1 MDLFRVERFM
11 GDDGNEPDQRD
22 ESRRLAQLQRDIA
35 ERKRKRQMLEQDG
48 ESYERS
54 NKIKFPDSNQMKS
67 DVQEEV
73 KSGKKAKK
81 KKQKT
86 AEENLEKVK
95 DKSMSKN
102 GSKEENDEV
111 KNDIPINDSQEERLV
126 EENSDKI
133 KYKKIPKKGLKK
145 ERKDEIQNDNP
156 NDDSQKDR
164 LSKNAKTKAEKKGN
178 KKTLLNNES
187 KERDFEQEDFSQEN
201 EDNVGEMLGETPQE
215 KSEET
220 GFTVIGGQRK
230 NKELKKV
237 QRVLPDWLAKPTTI
251 NSDLSANM
259 TPVDKIPYLESHIVT
274 KLQHHDINHLFPVQS
289 IIIPAVLSQ
298 MDTNSLLGRGGYA
311 PGDICVSAPTGSGKT
326 LAYVLPIVQILM
338 KRVVCHL
345 RALIILPTK
354 DLANQ
359 VKQVFEMFTEG
370 TNLRVGLA
378 SGSNSFTKNQEQLVN
393 QG

>member
-1 MDLFRVERFM
+1 M

-48 ESYERS
+48 EIYETS

-86 AEENLEKVK
+86 AEENLEKIK

-111 KNDIPINDSQEERLV
+111 KNDIPIYDSQEERLV

-133 KYKKIPKKGLKK
+133 KYKKISKKDLKK
-145 ERKDEIQNDNP
+145 ERKDKVENDNP

-164 LSKNAKTKAEKKGN
+164 LSDAKNAKTKAEKKEN

-187 KERDFEQEDFSQEN
+187 KERDFEQEDISQEN
-201 EDNVGEMLGETPQE
+201 EDSLGEMRKTPQE
-215 KSEET
+215 KGEET

-237 QRVLPDWLAKPTTI
+237 QRVLPDWLARPTII
-251 NSDLSANM
+251 NSDLSGNM

-289 IIIPAVLSQ
+289 IVIPAVLSQ
-298 MDTNSLLGRGGYA
+298 TDTNSLLGRGGYV

-378 SGSNSFTKNQEQLVN
+378 SGSSSFSKNQEQLVN